1 MIVVLL
7 RNEVIFMG
15 TELQS
20 NVRYR
25 HKQTLLY
32 NEWVMGNR
40 FDELRRSVSFLDEDA
55 ERVRSFAPVVES
67 FIQPIIDHFYEYLM
81 QDKQASAIFTGGE
94 AQIARLRD
102 TLAIWMR
109 ELFVGSYDQD
119 YYANRLRIGRAHVR
133 VGLPQHYMIT
143 GIELIWR
150 ELEQRVRDSNSEDMD
165 RRLRS
170 LHKLL
175 MLDLTIMLESY
186 KDSYSEQI
194 RRTERSAVE
203 EKLTRAEHLAE
214 IGQLAASL
222 AHEIK
227 NPLAGIS
234 GAIQVM
240 QEGMAQNNP
249 HRPILSEVLS
259 QIGRLDAVVKD
270 LLFYARPTPP
280 RKERV
285 RVDEIAVRVL
295 RSLRE
300 EPALQRLHIK
310 HKVND
315 IPALANVDS
324 LQIEQLLMN
333 LILNAAHASPDDG
346 VITLSIKQNSDHI
359 RFIVQD
365 RGSGMSQDSIDHA
378 FEPFFTTKAKG
389 TGLGLSICR
398 RIVEAHGGTIQLKSK
413 IDEGTT
419 VIIELPCTHTEQ
431 SQEEVS

>member
-1 MIVVLL
+1 
-7 RNEVIFMG
+7 MG
-15 TELQS
+15 TELHS
-20 NVRYR
+20 KVRYR
-25 HKQTLLY
+25 HKQPLLY
-32 NEWVMGNR
+32 NDGVMGIG
-40 FDELRRSVSFLDEDA
+40 FDEIKRSVNFLDEDA
-55 ERVRSFAPVVES
+55 ERVRSFGPVVGP
-67 FIQPIIDHFYEYLM
+67 FIQPVVDCFYEYLM
-81 QDKQASAIFTGGE
+81 RDKQARAVFTGGE
-94 AQIARLRD
+94 EQIARLRD
-102 TLAIWMR
+102 TLTVWLQ
-109 ELFVGSYDQD
+109 ELFVGPYDQD
-119 YYANRLRIGRAHVR
+119 YYENRLRIGRAHVR
-133 VGLPQHYMIT
+133 VELPQHYMVT
-143 GIELIWR
+143 GIELIWS
-150 ELEQRVRDSNSEDMD
+150 ELEQRIRGSDTEDMD
-165 RRLRS
+165 RKLRS

-186 KDSYSEQI
+186 KESYSEHI
-194 RRTERSAVE
+194 RLRERSAVE

-214 IGQLAASL
+214 IGQLAASM

-240 QEGMAQNNP
+240 QEAMEQDDP
-249 HRPILSEVLS
+249 HRPILTEVLG

-300 EPALQRLHIK
+300 EPALQRLHIE

-315 IPALANVDS
+315 HPAVASVDS

-346 VITLSIKQNSDHI
+346 VIVLSIKQNSDHI
-359 RFIVQD
+359 RFTVQD
-365 RGSGMSQDSIDHA
+365 RGSGMSQESIDHA

-419 VIIELPCTHTEQ
+419 VIIELPCTHTEKR
-431 SQEEVS
+431 QEEES